1 VEDVLNLLKE
11 AQARVQLLGENLPV
25 IVDPASISLSAK
37 IPYKAL
43 CFREGLIWRAE
54 ELGRTACEHY
64 AGGDYVAAIVLTRAL
79 AETAAAA
86 WYLKDLI
93 ERQLSSG
100 VEMDLDDQMM
110 RLLMGHKNLAD
121 MPQAINVLTFLDRVD
136 KLVPGIRKSYD
147 TLSEYSHPNWH
158 GTALAYS
165 ENDRERILTNFG
177 RGYRDPS
184 RHASLG
190 LNCLIGS
197 LMIFET
203 AYNAISTLFP
213 NFVKACEADLSK

>member
-1 VEDVLNLLKE
+1 
-11 AQARVQLLGENLPV
+11 
-25 IVDPASISLSAK
+25 
-37 IPYKAL
+37 
-43 CFREGLIWRAE
+43 
-54 ELGRTACEHY
+54 LGRTACEHY

-86 WYLKDLI
+86 KELI

-136 KLVPGIRKSYD
+136 KLVPGIRKSYG

-165 ENDRERILTNFG
+165 ENDREWILTNFG
-177 RGYRDPS
+177 RGYPDPK

-190 LNCLIGS
+190 LNW
-197 LMIFET
+197 
-203 AYNAISTLFP
+203 AII
-213 NFVKACEADLSK
+213 